1 EWFEALD
8 ATATQTSARW
18 ADARVGERT
27 AFGGGG
33 AQRVAITARAEQTA
47 CDEQAAHEW
56 PTEENVPA
64 STSHDLFP
72 LHGRSRAGHIAEHNQ
87 QDALAE
93 AVSAAAVTS
102 ARRR

>member
-1 EWFEALD
+1 GFGAVVIILPRKVNFDRVRGPGVLGGEWFEALD

-56 PTEENVPA
+56 PTEENVRA

-72 LHGRSRAGHIAEHNQ
+72 L
-87 QDALAE
+87 
-93 AVSAAAVTS
+93 
-102 ARRR
+102 